1 MGQLHGPS
9 WGKYTEIAARK
20 SNFSQTWMAKPIE
33 KRIEAMAEE
42 KTIEQLKAGIVA
54 ERERT
59 LLEQFERTLELVKML
74 RQECPWDRKQTP
86 ESLAHLLLE
95 ESYELIHAIDQHD
108 ESELKKECGD
118 LFLHIAFQILL
129 GEERGSFSFTDV
141 FESLCQKLI
150 SRHPHVFGKVIAETE
165 HEVLQNWE
173 TLKLKEGRKS
183 MLDGVPNAMSELL
196 RAYRVQKKVAG
207 VGFDW
212 PSDEGVL
219 DKLAEEVRELKEA
232 ASKEERDEEF
242 GDLLFTLVNYSRF
255 IGTNPE
261 DALRKATNKFMGRFR
276 HIEESVQSSGRNW
289 QEYTPEELDL
299 LWREAKRR

>member
-1 MGQLHGPS
+1 
-9 WGKYTEIAARK
+9 
-20 SNFSQTWMAKPIE
+20 
-33 KRIEAMAEE
+33 MAET
-42 KTIEQLKAGIVA
+42 KTTEQLKADIVA

-59 LLEQFERTLELVKML
+59 LLEQFERTLSLVSLL
-74 RQECPWDRKQTP
+74 RQECPWDRKQSA

-118 LFLHIAFQILL
+118 HFLHLAFQVLL

-141 FESLCQKLI
+141 FEALCHKLI
-150 SRHPHVFGKVIAETE
+150 SRHPHVFGNVIAETE
-165 HEVLQNWE
+165 EVVLQNWE
-173 TLKLKEGRKS
+173 SLKLKERRKS

-232 ASKEERDEEF
+232 SSKEEQEEEF

-255 IGTNPE
+255 IGSNPE

-276 HIEESVQSSGRNW
+276 HIEETVQASGRNW
-289 QEYTPEELDL
+289 HDYTPEELDL
-299 LWREAKRR
+299 LWREAKGR